1 MCAPSSRTWTRCAA
15 STALTAA
22 AAAATAAAN
31 AVAHLCVDGSWAR
44 MPRQA
49 LLAHPGGLPIV
60 CVGSVFRAFPH
71 LQAGLLELLYV
82 AWAVRGEAEALC

>member
-1 MCAPSSRTWTRCAA
+1 
-15 STALTAA
+15 
-22 AAAATAAAN
+22 
-31 AVAHLCVDGSWAR
+31 